1 MGVDVLKGEVFYK
14 IVAPS
19 LEEEM
24 VKQKA
29 TSLGISEI
37 KTLEEKNLL
46 INSLLH
52 DIQSKISDYINKEE
66 VLNKNKHLKHYK
78 SPSLYKWSVLEQ
90 AEKAVE
96 TIYPYATDENLALSG
111 TSSNQPADKS
121 LPITPLLLLCSVVAM
136 TILGKME

>member
-1 MGVDVLKGEVFYK
+1 MGVDVLKGEVLYK

-29 TSLGISEI
+29 TSLGISEL

-46 INSLLH
+46 INSLVQE
-52 DIQSKISDYINKEE
+52 IQSKILDYINKEE
-66 VLNKNKHLKHYK
+66 VFSKNKYFKHYK
-78 SPSLYKWSVLEQ
+78 SSSLYKWSMLEQ

-96 TIYPYATDENLALSG
+96 AIYPYASDENLALSEK
-111 TSSNQPADKS
+111 SSKQPADKP
-121 LPITPLLLLCSVVAM
+121 LAINCLLLLCRAVAM
-136 TILGKME
+136 TILRERK